1 MASRR
6 FFGRQS
12 PVLPLIGSQ
21 GRSATHLDSAQSIH
35 SDEARRDGRDT
46 SSNFLSLVPADV
58 TRRHPS
64 NPVSAVE
71 QPPTPGFVASWSF
84 EASTSSSTST
94 DEDSR
99 VPPPELPTVR
109 VPRTNIQQ
117 MIRESNIQD
126 DVPAQSFFPPGPTQE
141 VVVQAMRGY
150 RTEGEP
156 GNSTTIFV
164 LCWLDSKC
172 ALVVSILRTCMVN
185 RDYMQRVVALTCL
198 AISVIRAVA
207 SLYLLLRCRCN
218 AAALHNN
225 WIKRAFLVL
234 IALLFLWFLMIS
246 VLKNDPGLDK
256 EQSVTDAGAYWLTFL
271 IGPLLLLE
279 CSYASWLG
287 MLLGNDPAPPQFRKI
302 ALVHT
307 RYGALQQSLSSNTDS
322 ANGSTCAICLEDFES
337 EDNVTHLP
345 CEHFFHSG
353 CVQNWLHRGGG
364 CPFRCQVHSPTHEQP
379 LQRNVATHSGGRDV
393 AEESEGTSFQDVAP
407 SQPAN

>member
-1 MASRR
+1 MALRR
-6 FFGRQS
+6 LFGRQS
-12 PVLPLIGSQ
+12 PVLPLIGNQ
-21 GRSATHLDSAQSIH
+21 GRSATHLAQNIH
-35 SDEARRDGRDT
+35 SDEELRDGRDA
-46 SSNFLSLVPADV
+46 SSNFLSLVPADA
-58 TRRHPS
+58 TGRHPA
-64 NPVSAVE
+64 NPASVAE
-71 QPPTPGFVASWSF
+71 QPPTPGFVANSSF
-84 EASTSSSTST
+84 EPSTTSSTST
-94 DEDSR
+94 DGESR
-99 VPPPELPTVR
+99 VPSPELPTTR

-126 DVPAQSFFPPGPTQE
+126 DVPAQSSPPPSPSQE
-141 VVVQAMRGY
+141 VVVQAMHGY
-150 RTEGEP
+150 QTESAP
-156 GNSTTIFV
+156 GNSTAIFV

-172 ALVVSILRTCMVN
+172 ALVVSILRMCMVD
-185 RDYMQRVVALTCL
+185 RDSMEYVVALTCL
-198 AISVIRAVA
+198 GISVIRVVA

-218 AAALHNN
+218 AAAIHN
-225 WIKRAFLVL
+225 IRMKCAFLVL
-234 IALLFLWFLMIS
+234 IFLLFLWFLMIS
-246 VLKNDPGLDK
+246 ALKNDPGPDK
-256 EQSVTDAGAYWLTFL
+256 ERSVTDAGAYWLTCL

-279 CSYASWLG
+279 CSCASWLG
-287 MLLGNDPAPPQFRKI
+287 MLLRNDPAPPQFRKI